1 MTKDD
6 YIKLINENYENE
18 SKEMLLKQVELFFTE
33 NNFSKNKYNIGDN
46 VVLKKGTYIHGIPG
60 YLDNFDWIIENGFIG
75 NDFTNR
81 SVANKIKSSIGMWRI
96 KEDIL
101 LKDYVNNYSGFTI
114 VYTIGRGPGS
124 KEVSELIP
132 YHKFDEYTEKIND
145 DENIWMYWGD
155 QTKEVR
161 FLPSLVANKRQL
173 AFILNME
180 NALAKELVKL
190 DFKWIRFLYAYPESI
205 TDELIETVKQNDK
218 ICNYFDIPIQHI
230 SDSVLKRMNRRT
242 TGKKIEDLI
251 IKIKKEIPDAV
262 LRTSLIVGFPGET
275 EEDFEKLY
283 SFVKKG
289 YFGKLGVFMYS
300 KEDGTPAARLKDQI
314 HHNTKKKRHNKIMSV
329 AREISNNNLQSYIG
343 KTYEVLIENVTFD
356 NKFYIGRS
364 YMDIPETD
372 GTVIIRNT
380 KDNLV
385 GKFIKCKITNINN
398 YDLIAEIN

>member
-81 SVANKIKSSIGMWRI
+81 SVANKIKSSIGMWKI

-190 DFKWIRFLYAYPESI
+190 DVWDPSLKE
-205 TDELIETVKQNDK
+205 ETVKPFIDYRYFEKFLKERINRNALTTDRETAIMFGLPPSLIEGIFVGRILEKDK
-218 ICNYFDIPIQHI
+218 DALAYIKSKLPDCYICNLD
-230 SDSVLKRMNRRT
+230 
-242 TGKKIEDLI
+242 GK
-251 IKIKKEIPDAV
+251 
-262 LRTSLIVGFPGET
+262 
-275 EEDFEKLY
+275 
-283 SFVKKG
+283 
-289 YFGKLGVFMYS
+289 
-300 KEDGTPAARLKDQI
+300 
-314 HHNTKKKRHNKIMSV
+314 
-329 AREISNNNLQSYIG
+329 
-343 KTYEVLIENVTFD
+343 
-356 NKFYIGRS
+356 
-364 YMDIPETD
+364 
-372 GTVIIRNT
+372 VIIGN
-380 KDNLV
+380 
-385 GKFIKCKITNINN
+385 
-398 YDLIAEIN
+398 